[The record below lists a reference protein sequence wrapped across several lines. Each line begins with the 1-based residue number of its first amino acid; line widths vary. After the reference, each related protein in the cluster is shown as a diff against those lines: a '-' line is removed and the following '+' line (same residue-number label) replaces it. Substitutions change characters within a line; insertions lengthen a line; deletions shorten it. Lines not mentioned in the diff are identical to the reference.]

1 MREFFGKFF
10 ENPLNRAVAVMLAVW
25 VFGFLGVYAARAS
38 DLDQL
43 QKQVINPVVQL
54 DRDCSGVAI
63 KTDIPDTTYIVT
75 ALHCKGDKSGF
86 VNIDVKDRQKVIST
100 TDVVYDV
107 VRVDPKQDLM
117 LIKTRQKLNVD
128 LATIAHTDPREGEKV
143 FAVGYPL
150 GWTRTITEGYVGGY
164 ESIDADLKGFNKFGN
179 ERALLRATAPITGGN
194 SGGGLFVK
202 NGDNYE
208 LVGITDAGVPQ
219 FPQAALFV
227 PQDAINELVDGALKY
242 ERSNRTEEDKRTH
255 K

>member
-1 MREFFGKFF
+1 MQEFFKS
-10 ENPLNRAVAVMLAVW
+10 
-25 VFGFLGVYAARAS
+25 VFVGFLTGILVGIVYLLLAGAVKAS
-38 DLDQL
+38 ELDQL
-43 QKQVINPVVQL
+43 QQQVINPVVQL

-63 KTDIPDTTYIVT
+63 KTDIPETTYIVT

-86 VNIDVKDRQKVIST
+86 VNIDVKERQKVISVT
-100 TDVVYDV
+100 NVVYDV
-107 VRVDPKQDLM
+107 VRVDPKQDIM
-117 LIKTRQKLNVD
+117 LVKTRQKLNVD

-164 ESIDADLKGFNKFGN
+164 ESIDAALSGFNQFGN

-194 SGGGLFVK
+194 SGGGLFIK

-208 LVGITDAGVPQ
+208 LVGITDAGVNS

-227 PQDAINELVDGALKY
+227 TQDAIRELVDGALKY
-242 ERSNRTEEDKRTH
+242 EKSNLKVEEDKRSQ